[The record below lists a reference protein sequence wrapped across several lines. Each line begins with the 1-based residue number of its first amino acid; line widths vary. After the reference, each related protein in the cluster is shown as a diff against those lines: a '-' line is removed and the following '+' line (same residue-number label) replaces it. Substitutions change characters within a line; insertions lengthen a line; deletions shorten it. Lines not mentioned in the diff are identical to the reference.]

1 LAGVS
6 LVKEIDGGR
15 WWLPWWGER
24 EEELEALLMCGEKGR
39 ARLLFI
45 GSERLV
51 RKGGGEGRHGDGG
64 VEKRSTA
71 AALSP
76 IGRWSRFG

>member
-1 LAGVS
+1 MV
-6 LVKEIDGGR
+6 GR
-15 WWLPWWGER
+15 ER